1 MDNIKY
7 LKEESTKGSI
17 VTRVFNGNISKQDIL
32 ASFKFMISDK
42 LLDTNSIGLITVISN
57 STIKMDVA
65 DIENIVTFMSQNKY
79 LSSLKI
85 AVVSSNPDK
94 IILPTLVHF
103 KIGDALKPFSTIEE
117 AKEWIISET
126 TS

>member
-32 ASFKFMISDK
+32 TSFKFMISDN
-42 LLDTNSIGLITVISN
+42 LLNTNSIGLITVISN

-65 DIENIVTFMSQNKY
+65 DIENIVTFMSIKY
-79 LSSLKI
+79 
-85 AVVSSNPDK
+85 
-94 IILPTLVHF
+94 
-103 KIGDALKPFSTIEE
+103 
-117 AKEWIISET
+117 
-126 TS
+126 